1 MEKIV
6 EINDYDDIYGRLNV
20 SGFEVVTTE
29 QRIRLFID
37 NRQLSCEQWGYFW
50 CNEHPQ
56 DFVGAELYGVTLT
69 DTALNKTRMEAN
81 ELDQDSIELGVMF
94 VNLETNEGTLQFV
107 AYNDHNGFYGHE
119 ATVQCSQLHHE
130 ETL

>member
-6 EINDYDDIYGRLNV
+6 EINDYEEISGRVNV
-20 SGFEVVTTE
+20 SGFEVVTTQ

-107 AYNDHNGFYGHE
+107 AYNDHNGFYVHE
-119 ATVQCSQLHHE
+119 ATVKCSQLHHE